1 MKKSLL
7 LLSLFFVVVAAC
19 VKEDDETVI
28 PSEPG
33 VPEMDYGVR
42 VSDTVLHYYNV
53 IANYRDD
60 NSRTVSEQIT
70 TTDWKKHFDG
80 FGDSLVLKVVFTL
93 REDVDTSYTNTEWL
107 RVDGAVAKIDAR
119 TEFYA
124 SASKVRSDGSRS
136 FHVGDAMNQYNRNNM
151 GGFGLSTLHWQ
162 GLTNS
167 LNRKG
172 DYAHYSLK

>member
-1 MKKSLL
+1 MKKTLL
-7 LLSLFFVVVAAC
+7 LLSLFFVVMTAC
-19 VKEDDETVI
+19 VKEDDETIVS
-28 PSEPG
+28 SESG
-33 VPEMDYGVR
+33 VPQMDYGVR

-80 FGDSLVLKVVFTL
+80 FGDSLVLKVSFTL

-107 RVDGAVAKIDAR
+107 RVNGDVAKIDAR
-119 TEFYA
+119 TEYFA
-124 SASKVRSDGSRS
+124 SASKVNKDGSRS
-136 FHVGDAMNQYNRNNM
+136 FHVGDALNQYNRNNM
-151 GGFGLSTLHWQ
+151 IGFGLSTLYWQ

>member
-1 MKKSLL
+1 MKKTLL
-7 LLSLFFVVVAAC
+7 LLSLFFMVLAAC
-19 VKEDDETVI
+19 VKEDDETIVS
-28 PSEPG
+28 SESC

-42 VSDTVLHYYNV
+42 VNDTVLHYYNV

-107 RVDGAVAKIDAR
+107 RVNGDVAKIDAR

-124 SASKVRSDGSRS
+124 TASRVNADGSRA
-136 FHVGDAMNQYNRNNM
+136 FHVGDAPNQYNRNNM
-151 GGFGLSTLHWQ
+151 GGFGFSTLHW
-162 GLTNS
+162 
-167 LNRKG
+167 
-172 DYAHYSLK
+172 